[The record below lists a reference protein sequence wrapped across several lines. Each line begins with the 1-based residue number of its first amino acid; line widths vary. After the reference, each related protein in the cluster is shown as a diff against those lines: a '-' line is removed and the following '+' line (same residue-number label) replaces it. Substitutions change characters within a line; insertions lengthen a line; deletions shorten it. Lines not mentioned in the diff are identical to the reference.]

1 MSTPLRVLAA
11 LALVCAPLAPAFAQD
26 RPPAGPQAPAR
37 PEPGGRV
44 VIEDEAAA
52 RADPNGLVAA
62 AAELVNRNLLDQAGT
77 LLDRAEEFGADA
89 QSLRFQRARL
99 AEARGDLEAAA
110 GFYRQMLLQDPNI
123 LRVRLELGRVYFLLG
138 DDRKSALQF
147 NYALAGDLPE
157 PVVQNVRRFLRRIDA
172 RRLWGF
178 DFDFA
183 FAPDTNVNAAT
194 SRREVSIFDLPF
206 ELDDD
211 ARETSGIGIDVKTSG
226 RFDVPLTDNR
236 SVLLRQTA
244 FVRRLDYEGGDFD
257 DTNLALSA
265 GPLVRL
271 GNNQEVSASAL
282 FGRRWFGDEGY
293 SHYLGMRAAWQGR
306 VTDRVNLGLNVQ
318 GFRLKHDE
326 AERLDGP
333 RFLVGVNPLYSL
345 TPQSLLRGSVT
356 LDRVRASD
364 PTERSVGLFLGIG
377 LFTELPFGFNVYAE
391 PGIEFRKYDSNI
403 PGFGFDKKDS
413 ITYSFEV
420 NLRNR
425 QLDFFGFTPL
435 IGTVLGK
442 TRLRHRPVRLRAGE
456 VRIGRDAGVLRRR
469 CGRRSPA
476 TLDPRSSAG

>member
-1 MSTPLRVLAA
+1 MFSRFSAALLLLGAVLA
-11 LALVCAPLAPAFAQD
+11 
-26 RPPAGPQAPAR
+26 PPAAPVLAQAPAQEAPAQPQKR
-37 PEPGGRV
+37 GGV

-52 RADPNGLVAA
+52 RANPDGLVAA
-62 AAELVNRNLLDQAGT
+62 AAELVNRGLLDQAGA

-89 QSLRFQRARL
+89 QSLPLPARPPRRGAGRFGGGGGVLPRH
-99 AEARGDLEAAA
+99 
-110 GFYRQMLLQDPNI
+110 
-123 LRVRLELGRVYFLLG
+123 
-138 DDRKSALQF
+138 
-147 NYALAGDLPE
+147 ALAGSEHPAG
-157 PVVQNVRRFLRRIDA
+157 QARTSAGSTSSSATTGRRPCSSTTRSPATCPSPSSTTSAVSCAGSTRGGCGASTSTSLSR
-172 RRLWGF
+172 
-178 DFDFA
+178 
-183 FAPDTNVNAAT
+183 PTPTSTPPT

-206 ELDDD
+206 ELDED
-211 ARETSGIGIDVKTSG
+211 ARETSGIGVDLKTSG

-244 FVRRLDYEGGDFD
+244 FLRRLDYKGGDFD

-293 SHYLGMRAAWQGR
+293 SYYLGMRAAWAGPRHRPGQPR
-306 VTDRVNLGLNVQ
+306 PQRPRAFASST
-318 GFRLKHDE
+318 DE
-326 AERLDGP
+326 AERLGRP
-333 RFLVGVNPLYSL
+333 ALFSSAVNPLYSL

-364 PTERSVGLFLGIG
+364 PTERSVGLFLGLG
-377 LFTELPFGFNVYAE
+377 LFTELPFGFNIYAE

-403 PGFGFDKKDS
+403 PGFGFEKKNS

-435 IGTVLGK
+435 IGTVLEKRDSDIDLYDFERARFELGV
-442 TRLRHRPVRLRAGE
+442 TRE
-456 VRIGRDAGVLRRR
+456 F
-469 CGRRSPA
+469 
-476 TLDPRSSAG
+476 